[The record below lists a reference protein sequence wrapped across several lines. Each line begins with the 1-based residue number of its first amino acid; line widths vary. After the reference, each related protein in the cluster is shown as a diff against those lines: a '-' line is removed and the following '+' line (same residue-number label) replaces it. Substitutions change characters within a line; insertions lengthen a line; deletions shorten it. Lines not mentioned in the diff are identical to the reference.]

1 MPPVYNDPECKLPP
15 DLKKR
20 KNPPVSDS
28 FRFWVPFS
36 KMITRDFDISSFF
49 AIFSKSFFGI
59 SMVYSLQQFRHL
71 LQSYWGKISSCSRL
85 NCLSSSFSSAHIF
98 KKVRNIQFSSSCFS
112 AASLTLFGSIILIC
126 TSFSASE
133 ISVSKFPAAETWIGG
148 PDSLILSE
156 NRLTRHPNEKFP
168 AWF

>member
-1 MPPVYNDPECKLPP
+1 MQAPL
-15 DLKKR
+15 LFKKAQES
-20 KNPPVSDS
+20 PCAQIVS
-28 FRFWVPFS
+28 FWVPFS
-36 KMITRDFDISSFF
+36 KMCWLQETLTSQVFLRSSLNPSSEFQWYIPCSSFG
-49 AIFSKSFFGI
+49 ICCSHTGEKSLHAA
-59 SMVYSLQQFRHL
+59 VWTACPVL
-71 LQSYWGKISSCSRL
+71 
-85 NCLSSSFSSAHIF
+85 FSSAHIF

>member
-1 MPPVYNDPECKLPP
+1 
-15 DLKKR
+15 
-20 KNPPVSDS
+20 
-28 FRFWVPFS
+28 
-36 KMITRDFDISSFF
+36 
-49 AIFSKSFFGI
+49 
-59 SMVYSLQQFRHL
+59 MVYSLQQFRHL

-133 ISVSKFPAAETWIGG
+133 ISVSKFSAAETWIGG

-168 AWF
+168 AWFQLVLKRDHMKVPCHSFFLCSFASCSFWFLERTFSGSEY